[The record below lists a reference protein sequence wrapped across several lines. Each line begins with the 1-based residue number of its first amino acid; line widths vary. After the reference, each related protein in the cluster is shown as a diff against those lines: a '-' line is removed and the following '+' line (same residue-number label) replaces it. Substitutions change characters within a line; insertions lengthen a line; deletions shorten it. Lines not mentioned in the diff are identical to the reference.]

1 MATYRAR
8 GLLSTSNNV
17 PGPTKIPVKSLP
29 SKSNPSP
36 AGVMGTNSV
45 IFSEDVRRFSLFKS
59 TDVSEAENLLNK
71 RNIFLILGYK
81 DPIKTSFS

>member
-1 MATYRAR
+1 
-8 GLLSTSNNV
+8 
-17 PGPTKIPVKSLP
+17 
-29 SKSNPSP
+29 
-36 AGVMGTNSV
+36 MGTNSV